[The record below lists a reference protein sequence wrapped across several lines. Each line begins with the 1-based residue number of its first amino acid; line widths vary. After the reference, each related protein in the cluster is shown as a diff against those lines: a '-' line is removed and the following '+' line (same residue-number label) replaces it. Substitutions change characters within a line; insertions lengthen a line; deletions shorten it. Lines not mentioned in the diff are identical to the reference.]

1 MFFSGSNPK
10 STIHTENNIDIPK
23 ESRKNKLRSTILLV
37 NNHHSE
43 HINHTTIVTKKQIN
57 KNTVPHT
64 NNPNLILFN
73 IFYFKF

>member
-1 MFFSGSNPK
+1 MVFSGSNPK
-10 STIHTENNIDIPK
+10 NMVPTDKNIDIPK
-23 ESRKNKLRSTILLV
+23 EISRNRLRSTILLV

-43 HINHTTIVTKKQIN
+43 HINHTTIVIKKQIN

-64 NNPNLILFN
+64 NNPNLILSN